1 MLFEN
6 QNVDEINR
14 YIETS
19 EEDMISKTIFVSE

>member
-1 MLFEN
+1 MQGCEGMLFEN

-19 EEDMISKTIFVSE
+19 EEDMI